1 MTDLSRICPS
11 FPHNEL
17 TNSILSSTDAANL
30 TTGDLLTLSLDALA
44 KRTGRNVV
52 DLRRFLDILMRELV
66 PATPAPLLEV
76 TDGQGFISTG
86 DELLDKALGGRG
98 LATGCIT
105 EFVGA
110 SSVGK
115 SHILM
120 QLCLSV
126 QLSPVH
132 GGLSRK
138 AVYISTESGLETR
151 RLNQLL
157 SHLRTKY
164 PDEVSNL
171 KSENV
176 LCITCGDLEVQE
188 HIIRYQL
195 PFLVRTNNIG
205 LIVVDSI
212 ASHYRAEHGDERKMS
227 LHYRGNELI
236 QCAEILRNLAVECG
250 CAVAVAN
257 QIRDQ
262 FAKKNATVDNHVG
275 AATFISSQ
283 PSQEETRL
291 MNPFEEIFGE
301 DADVTL
307 SAEFQR
313 AAESQI
319 DIFDLDYQSRF
330 FSGWDWLAAESSG
343 EVNDLKVPA
352 LGLIWTN
359 CVSQRAVLK
368 RKASKRT
375 LEVVFS
381 PYAPSGQVLD
391 FEIRADGVR
400 GVGFV

>member
-1 MTDLSRICPS
+1 MTDLARICPS
-11 FPHNEL
+11 FSHNEL

-30 TTGDLLTLSLDALA
+30 STGDLLTLSVDALS

-66 PATPAPLLEV
+66 PATPTPLLEV
-76 TDGQGFISTG
+76 TDRQEFISTG
-86 DELLDKALGGRG
+86 DELLDKVLGGRG

-120 QLCLSV
+120 QLCTSV
-126 QLSPVH
+126 QLSPAH
-132 GGLSRK
+132 GGLGRK

-157 SHLRTKY
+157 FHLRAQY
-164 PDEVSNL
+164 PDEASNL

-195 PFLVRTNNIG
+195 PYLVRKQNIG
-205 LIVVDSI
+205 LIVLDSI
-212 ASHYRAEHGDERKMS
+212 ASHYRAEHGDEGKTS
-227 LHYRGNELI
+227 LHHRGNELI
-236 QCAEILRNLAVECG
+236 QCAEKLRNLAIECG

-262 FAKKNATVDNHVG
+262 FAKKNATVENHVG

-283 PSQEETRL
+283 PSQDETRL

-301 DADVTL
+301 SADVTL
-307 SAEFQR
+307 SAELQ
-313 AAESQI
+313 ESREPEI

-343 EVNDLKVPA
+343 DVNDLKVPA

-368 RKASKRT
+368 RNAFKRT
-375 LEVVFS
+375 IEVVFS
-381 PYAPSGQVLD
+381 PYASSGHVLE

-400 GVGFV
+400 GVDFV